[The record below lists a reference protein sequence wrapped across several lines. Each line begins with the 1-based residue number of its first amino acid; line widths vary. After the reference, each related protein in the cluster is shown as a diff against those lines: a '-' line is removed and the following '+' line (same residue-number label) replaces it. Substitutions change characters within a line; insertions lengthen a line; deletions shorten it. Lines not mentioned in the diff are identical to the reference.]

1 MFLRCTRRVKDG
13 KTHEYWNLVENR
25 RLADGRVAQR
35 QVLYLGEI
43 NASQREAWRKSIE
56 VQVHGTRRQV
66 ALFPAGSM
74 PCDDVDAIGVHL
86 SQLRLERARQWG
98 ACWLALDLWQQL
110 ELDSF
115 WRARLRPSREGTPWL
130 KVLKTLVTYR
140 LIDPGSEWR
149 LHRQWFDA
157 SAMADLL
164 DSDFALAEKNTLYRC
179 LDRLVEHKDD
189 LFKFLKRRWGELFGA
204 KFDVLLYDLTSTYF
218 ETDVERGPEDLRQFG
233 YSRDKRGDCRQVV
246 IALIVTPEGFPLSY
260 EVLAGNTADSTTL
273 SDFLERIE
281 QRYGRANRIWVM
293 DRGIPTEDSL
303 AQMRAKGASYL
314 VGTPKG
320 RLTKL
325 EQAFLGQPWAR
336 VREGVQVKRLATEQ
350 DVYVLAQ
357 SDARIDKERGMRR
370 RRLRRY
376 VDRLQALQG
385 QTLTRDQLLMKLGA
399 ARHEAGRAANLVQ
412 VTISQ
417 ASAATPK
424 ADAATPKVD
433 ARSKAPANPKPRAV
447 RAKAGATKQA
457 KLAASLAFRLDRAKL
472 RQVRRREGRYLLRTN
487 LDAQQPERLWT
498 FYIQLTEVEQAFKE
512 LKHDL
517 AVRPIFHR
525 KEDRIEAHIFVA
537 FLAYC
542 LQVTLKANLRPL
554 AGGLTPREVIAK
566 FKTMQMVD
574 LHIPTTD
581 GRELLLSRYTQ
592 PEAEHRM
599 LLQLLRLSLPEQP
612 PPKIAASQVRQHTRA
627 EAAV

>member
-1 MFLRCTRRVKDG
+1 MFLRCNRRIKDG
-13 KTHEYWNLVENR
+13 KAHEYWSVVENR
-25 RLADGRVAQR
+25 RLSDGRIAQR

-43 NASQREAWRKSIE
+43 NASQREAWRKTIE
-56 VQVHGTRRQV
+56 VHDEGTRRQV

-74 PCDDVDAIGVHL
+74 PADDVDAIGVRL
-86 SQLRLERARQWG
+86 SELRLQRARQWG

-115 WRARLRPSREGTPWL
+115 WRPRLRPSREGTPWL
-130 KVLKTLVTYR
+130 KVLKTLVAYR

-164 DSDFALAEKNTLYRC
+164 DADFALAE
-179 LDRLVEHKDD
+179 
-189 LFKFLKRRWGELFGA
+189 
-204 KFDVLLYDLTSTYF
+204 F
-218 ETDVERGPEDLRQFG
+218 ETDSERGAEDLRQFG

-273 SDFLERIE
+273 SGFLDRIE
-281 QRYGRANRIWVM
+281 QRYGRADRIWVM

-303 AQMRAKGASYL
+303 AKMRAMGASYL

-320 RLTKL
+320 RLSKL
-325 EQAFLGQPWAR
+325 EQHFLGKPWAA
-336 VREGVQVKRLATEQ
+336 VREGVQVKHLATEE

-370 RRLRRY
+370 KRLRRY
-376 VDRLQALQG
+376 IARLQALQG

-399 ARHEAGRAANLVQ
+399 ARHEAGRAAALIN
-412 VTISQ
+412 VTLPK
-417 ASAATPK
+417 ASAKT
-424 ADAATPKVD
+424 
-433 ARSKAPANPKPRAV
+433 
-447 RAKAGATKQA
+447 
-457 KLAASLAFRLDRAKL
+457 ASLEFRLDRAKL

-487 LDAQQPERLWT
+487 LGAHDPAQLWT

-517 AVRPIFHR
+517 AVRPIYHHA
-525 KEDRIEAHIFVA
+525 EHRIEAHIFVA

-542 LQVTLKANLRPL
+542 LQVTLKARLKTL
-554 AGGLTPREVIAK
+554 ASGITPREVIDK

-574 LHIPTTD
+574 VHLPTTD
-581 GRELLLSRYTQ
+581 GRELVLSRYTQ

-599 LLQLLRLSLPEQP
+599 LIERLHLRLPEQP
-612 PPKIAASQVRQHTRA
+612 PPKITAKQLPPALPSAA
-627 EAAV
+627 

>member
-43 NASQREAWRKSIE
+43 NASQREAWRKTIE

-86 SQLRLERARQWG
+86 SQLRLERPRQWG
-98 ACWLALDLWQQL
+98 ACWMALELWQQL

-115 WRARLRPSREGTPWL
+115 WRPRLRPSREGTPWL
-130 KVLKTLVTYR
+130 KVLKTLVAYR
-140 LIDPGSEWR
+140 LIDPGSEWK

-204 KFDVLLYDLTSTYF
+204 EFDVLLYDLTSTYF

-303 AQMRAKGASYL
+303 AEMRAKGASYL

-376 VDRLQALQG
+376 VDRLRELQG

-399 ARHEAGRAANLVQ
+399 ARHEAGRAAHLVQ
-412 VTISQ
+412 VTISEL
-417 ASAATPK
+417 SAATPK
-424 ADAATPKVD
+424 AAAATPKGD
-433 ARSKAPANPKPRAV
+433 ARSKARATPKARAV
-447 RAKAGATKQA
+447 RAKAGASKEV

-512 LKHDL
+512 VKHDL

-574 LHIPTTD
+574 VHIPTTD

-592 PEAEHRM
+592 PETEHRM
-599 LLQLLRLSLPEQP
+599 LLQQLRLSLPEQP
-612 PPKIAASQVRQHTRA
+612 PPKIAAIQVHQQA
-627 EAAV
+627 LAAAPV

>member
-1 MFLRCTRRVKDG
+1 MFLRCNRRKKDG
-13 KTHEYWNLVENR
+13 KTHDYWSVVESR
-25 RLADGRVAQR
+25 RCSDGRVVQR

-43 NASQREAWRKSIE
+43 NASQREAWRKTIE
-56 VQVHGTRRQV
+56 LQDAGTRRQV

-74 PCDDVDAIGVHL
+74 PVGDVDAIGVRL
-86 SQLRLERARQWG
+86 SELSLRRPRQWG
-98 ACWLALDLWQQL
+98 ACWLALQLWQQL

-115 WRARLRPSREGTPWL
+115 WGPKFARAQGSTPWL
-130 KVLKTLVTYR
+130 KVLKTLVVYR

-189 LFKFLKRRWGELFGA
+189 LFKFLVRRWGELFGA

-218 ETDVERGPEDLRQFG
+218 ETDEERVPDDLRQFG

-260 EVLAGNTADSTTL
+260 EVMGGGTADSTTL
-273 SDFLERIE
+273 SGFLDRIE
-281 QRYGRANRIWVM
+281 HRYGRANRIWVM

-303 AQMRAKGASYL
+303 AKMRSIGASYL

-325 EQAFLGQPWAR
+325 EQAFVNKPWAK
-336 VREGVQVKRLATEQ
+336 VREGVQVKRLATEE

-370 RRLRRY
+370 KRLRRY
-376 VDRLQALQG
+376 IERLKALQG
-385 QTLTRDQLLMKLGA
+385 QSLTRDQLLMKLGA
-399 ARHEAGRAANLVQ
+399 AKHDAGRAASLVK
-412 VTISQ
+412 VTWPKE
-417 ASAATPK
+417 ASST
-424 ADAATPKVD
+424 
-433 ARSKAPANPKPRAV
+433 
-447 RAKAGATKQA
+447 
-457 KLAASLAFRLDRAKL
+457 ASLEFSLDRERL

-487 LDAQQPERLWT
+487 LTAQQPEALWT

-512 LKHDL
+512 IKHDL
-517 AVRPIFHR
+517 AIRPIFH
-525 KEDRIEAHIFVA
+525 KSEERIEAHIFVA

-542 LQVTLKANLRPL
+542 LQVTLKAKLRTL
-554 AGGLTPREVIAK
+554 AGGTTPREVIAK

-574 LHIPTTD
+574 VHLPTTD
-581 GRELLLSRYTQ
+581 GRELTLSRYTQ
-592 PEAEHRM
+592 PETDHRM
-599 LLQLLRLSLPEQP
+599 LLDQLRLDLPSQP
-612 PPKIAASQVRQHTRA
+612 PPKITAAQANRTTA
-627 EAAV
+627 ELAM

>member
-1 MFLRCTRRVKDG
+1 MFLRCHRREKDG
-13 KTHEYWNLVENR
+13 KSHDYWSVVENR
-25 RLADGRVAQR
+25 RCGDGRVVQR

-43 NASQREAWRKSIE
+43 NASQREAWRKTIE
-56 VQVHGTRRQV
+56 VHDAGTRRQV

-74 PCDDVDAIGVHL
+74 PVDDVDAIGVRL
-86 SQLRLERARQWG
+86 SELRLQRPRQWG
-98 ACWLALDLWQQL
+98 ACWLALQLWQQL

-115 WRARLRPSREGTPWL
+115 WRPRLGRARGNTPWL
-130 KVLKTLVTYR
+130 KVLKTLVAYR

-189 LFKFLKRRWGELFGA
+189 LFKFMLRRWGELFGA

-218 ETDVERGPEDLRQFG
+218 ETDEDRGPDDLRQYG

-260 EVLAGNTADSTTL
+260 EVMSGDTADSTTL
-273 SDFLERIE
+273 SGFLDRIE

-303 AQMRAKGASYL
+303 AKMRGMGASYL

-325 EQAFLGQPWAR
+325 EQSFLAQPWAK
-336 VREGVQVKRLATEQ
+336 VRDGVQVKRLATEE

-370 RRLRRY
+370 KRLRRY
-376 VDRLQALQG
+376 IERLKALQAQS
-385 QTLTRDQLLMKLGA
+385 LTRDQLLMKLGA
-399 ARHEAGRAANLVQ
+399 AKHDAGRAAGLVK
-412 VTISQ
+412 VTLPKE
-417 ASAATPK
+417 AT
-424 ADAATPKVD
+424 T
-433 ARSKAPANPKPRAV
+433 
-447 RAKAGATKQA
+447 T
-457 KLAASLAFRLDRAKL
+457 ASLEFRLDRDKL

-487 LDAQQPERLWT
+487 LTAQQPDALWT

-512 LKHDL
+512 IKHDL
-517 AVRPIFHR
+517 AIRPIFHR
-525 KEDRIEAHIFVA
+525 TEQRIEAHIFVA

-542 LQVTLKANLRPL
+542 LQVTLKAKLRAL
-554 AGGLTPREVIAK
+554 AGGTTPREVIDK

-574 LHIPTTD
+574 VQLPTTD
-581 GRELLLSRYTQ
+581 GRELTMSRYTQ
-592 PEAEHRM
+592 PEPEHRM
-599 LLQLLRLSLPEQP
+599 LLDQLRLSLPGQP
-612 PPKIAASQVRQHTRA
+612 PPKITATQAPQRSPA
-627 EAAV
+627 LAL

>member
-1 MFLRCTRRVKDG
+1 MFLRCTRRVKNG
-13 KTHEYWNLVENR
+13 KTHEYWTLVENR
-25 RLADGRVAQR
+25 RLGDGRVAQR

-43 NASQREAWRKSIE
+43 NASQREAWRKTIE
-56 VQVHGTRRQV
+56 VQEQGRRRQV

-74 PCDDVDAIGVHL
+74 PADDVDAIGVHL
-86 SQLRLERARQWG
+86 GELRLEHPRQWG
-98 ACWLALDLWQQL
+98 ACWLALELWQQL

-115 WRARLRPSREGTPWL
+115 WRSRLRPSREGTPWL
-130 KVLKTLVTYR
+130 KVLKTLAAYR

-149 LHRQWFDA
+149 LHREWFDA

-179 LDRLVEHKDD
+179 LDKLAVHKDE
-189 LFKFLKRRWGELFGA
+189 LFKFLKRRWGELFDA

-260 EVLAGNTADSTTL
+260 EVLSGNTADSTTL
-273 SDFLERIE
+273 SGFVDRIE
-281 QRYGRANRIWVM
+281 RRYGRANRIWVM
-293 DRGIPTEDSL
+293 DRGVPTEDSL
-303 AQMRAKGASYL
+303 AKMRAVGASYL

-320 RLTKL
+320 RLSRL
-325 EQAFLGQPWAR
+325 EQAFVGQPWAR
-336 VREGVQVKRLATEQ
+336 VREGVQVKRLATEE

-357 SDARIDKERGMRR
+357 SDARIDKERAMRR
-370 RRLRRY
+370 KRLRRY
-376 VDRLQALQG
+376 VDRLQALQT
-385 QTLTRDQLLMKLGA
+385 QLLTRDQLLMKLGA
-399 ARHEAGRAANLVQ
+399 ARHDAGRAANLVQ
-412 VTISQ
+412 VRVAK
-417 ASAATPK
+417 ASAK
-424 ADAATPKVD
+424 
-433 ARSKAPANPKPRAV
+433 
-447 RAKAGATKQA
+447 TKT
-457 KLAASLAFRLDRAKL
+457 ASLEFELDRAKL

-487 LDAQQPERLWT
+487 LVAGAPEQLWT

-517 AVRPIFHR
+517 AVRPIFHHN
-525 KEDRIEAHIFVA
+525 EDRIEAHIFVA

-554 AGGLTPREVIAK
+554 AAGITPREVIAK

-574 LHIPTTD
+574 VHIPTTD
-581 GRELLLSRYTQ
+581 GRELVLSRYTQ

-599 LLQLLRLSLPEQP
+599 LLQQLQLTLPEQP
-612 PPKIAASQVRQHTRA
+612 PPKITAPQLHPQAPV
-627 EAAV
+627 AVTL

>member
-43 NASQREAWRKSIE
+43 NASQREAWRKTIE
-56 VQVHGTRRQV
+56 VQTQGTRRQV

-74 PCDDVDAIGVHL
+74 PCDDVDAVGVHL
-86 SQLRLERARQWG
+86 SQLRLERPRQWG
-98 ACWLALDLWQQL
+98 ACWLALNLWQQL

-130 KVLKTLVTYR
+130 KVLKTLVAYR
-140 LIDPGSEWR
+140 LIDPGSEWK

-157 SAMADLL
+157 SAMGDLL
-164 DSDFALAEKNTLYRC
+164 DADFALAEKNTLYRC

-260 EVLAGNTADSTTL
+260 EVLSGNTADSTTL

-303 AQMRAKGASYL
+303 TEMRAKGASYL

-336 VREGVQVKRLATEQ
+336 VREGVQVKRLATEE

-376 VDRLQALQG
+376 VDRLLALQG

-399 ARHEAGRAANLVQ
+399 ARHEAGRAARLVQ

-417 ASAATPK
+417 VSAATPK
-424 ADAATPKVD
+424 ARTATAKGR
-433 ARSKAPANPKPRAV
+433 ASKQ
-447 RAKAGATKQA
+447 GKQA
-457 KLAASLAFRLDRAKL
+457 ARLEFRLDRAKL

-512 LKHDL
+512 LKNDL

-525 KEDRIEAHIFVA
+525 NEDRIEAHIFVA
-537 FLAYC
+537 FIAYC
-542 LQVTLKANLRPL
+542 LQVTLKANLRAL

-574 LHIPTTD
+574 VHIPTID

-599 LLQLLRLSLPEQP
+599 LLQQLRLRLPEQP
-612 PPKIAASQVRQHTRA
+612 PPKIAAVQVRKHA
-627 EAAV
+627 PEAASL

>member
-13 KTHEYWNLVENR
+13 KVHEYWNLVENR

-56 VQVHGTRRQV
+56 VQVNGTRHQV
-66 ALFPAGSM
+66 ALFPSGSM

-86 SQLRLERARQWG
+86 SQLRLEHPRQWG
-98 ACWLALDLWQQL
+98 ACWLALNLWQQL

-115 WRARLRPSREGTPWL
+115 WRSRLRPSRQGTPWL
-130 KVLKTLVTYR
+130 KVLKTLVAYR
-140 LIDPGSEWR
+140 LIDPGSEWK
-149 LHRQWFDA
+149 LHREWFDA
-157 SAMADLL
+157 SAMGDLL

-218 ETDVERGPEDLRQFG
+218 ETDVQRGSEELRQFG

-281 QRYGRANRIWVM
+281 QRYGRAERIWVM

-303 AQMRAKGASYL
+303 AEMRAKGASYL

-325 EQAFLGQPWAR
+325 EQGFLDQPWAR
-336 VREGVQVKRLATEQ
+336 VREGVQVKRLATEE

-399 ARHEAGRAANLVQ
+399 ARHEAGRAARLVQ
-412 VTISQ
+412 VTVSE
-417 ASAATPK
+417 ASATTPK
-424 ADAATPKVD
+424 ATATKKGKEAAT
-433 ARSKAPANPKPRAV
+433 
-447 RAKAGATKQA
+447 
-457 KLAASLAFRLDRAKL
+457 LEFRLDRDKL

-512 LKHDL
+512 LKNDL

-525 KEDRIEAHIFVA
+525 NEDRINAHIFVA

-542 LQVTLKANLRPL
+542 LQVTLKANLRPV

-566 FKTMQMVD
+566 FKAIQMVD
-574 LHIPTTD
+574 VHIPTTD

-599 LLQLLRLSLPEQP
+599 LLQQLRLRLPEQP
-612 PPKIAASQVRQHTRA
+612 PPKIAATQVLRHA
-627 EAAV
+627 SAAATL

>member
-1 MFLRCTRRVKDG
+1 MFLRCSRRVKDG
-13 KTHEYWNLVENR
+13 KAHEYWNLVENR

-43 NASQREAWRKSIE
+43 NASQREAWRKTIE
-56 VQVHGTRRQV
+56 VQEQGARRQV

-74 PCDDVDAIGVHL
+74 PADDVDAIGVRL
-86 SQLRLERARQWG
+86 SELRVERPRQWG
-98 ACWLALDLWQQL
+98 ACWLAVALWQQL

-130 KVLKTLVTYR
+130 KVLKTLVAYR
-140 LIDPGSEWR
+140 LIDPGSEWK

-179 LDRLVEHKDD
+179 LDRLVEHKDE

-218 ETDVERGPEDLRQFG
+218 ETDVERGAEDLRQFG

-273 SDFLERIE
+273 SEFLDCIER
-281 QRYGRANRIWVM
+281 RYGKADRIWVM
-293 DRGIPTEDSL
+293 DRGVPTEESL
-303 AQMRAKGASYL
+303 AKMRTMGASYL

-336 VREGVQVKRLATEQ
+336 VREGVQVKRLATEE

-370 RRLRRY
+370 KRLRRY

-385 QTLTRDQLLMKLGA
+385 QVLTRDQLLIKLGA
-399 ARHEAGRAANLVQ
+399 ARHEAGRAAQLVQ
-412 VTISQ
+412 VTIPK
-417 ASAATPK
+417 ASAKT
-424 ADAATPKVD
+424 
-433 ARSKAPANPKPRAV
+433 
-447 RAKAGATKQA
+447 
-457 KLAASLAFRLDRAKL
+457 ASLEFRLDRARL

-487 LDAQQPERLWT
+487 LTAGAPEQLWT

-517 AVRPIFHR
+517 AVRPIFHHN
-525 KEDRIEAHIFVA
+525 ENRIEAHIFVA

-554 AGGLTPREVIAK
+554 AGGITPREVIAK

-574 LHIPTTD
+574 VCIPTTD
-581 GRELLLSRYTQ
+581 GRELMLPRYTQ
-592 PEAEHRM
+592 PEPEHRV
-599 LLQLLRLSLPEQP
+599 LLQRLQLRLPEQP
-612 PPKIAASQVRQHTRA
+612 PPKITPAQARQHA
-627 EAAV
+627 PAATAV